1 MRAVD
6 LHSRQLF
13 EEHGLTGPQLAT
25 LREIAEAGRLSPA
38 AIATRVHLSRP
49 TVTGI
54 AARLLKRGLVA
65 RTISAED
72 RRSVEL
78 SLTDLGRAVLARA
91 PSLLQERFRRR
102 LGTLEEW
109 EHHLLLSTLQ
119 RIASMMDATELDA
132 APHLV
137 TSELDAAGPEG
148 ALAAQSTA
156 PSPDPTLT
164 EMLRAGWSLAHADRS
179 ARDDA

>member
-38 AIATRVHLSRP
+38 AIATRVHPSRP

-65 RTISAED
+65 RAISTED

-78 SLTDLGRAVLARA
+78 SLTDLGRSVLARA

-102 LGTLEEW
+102 LGTLQEW

-119 RIASMMDATELDA
+119 RIASMMDAAELDA

-148 ALAAQSTA
+148 PPAAEATA
-156 PSPDPTLT
+156 PDPTLT
-164 EMLRAGWSLAHADRS
+164 DRFRAGWSLASADRK

>member
-1 MRAVD
+1 MAALRRIMRAVD

-25 LREIAEAGRLSPA
+25 LRAIAEAGRLSPA
-38 AIATRVHLSRP
+38 AIAERVHLSRP

-54 AARLLKRGLVA
+54 ASRLFERGLVG
-65 RTISAED
+65 RTSSPED

-78 SLTDLGRAVLARA
+78 SLTDRGRSVLERA

-102 LGTLEEW
+102 LGTLQEW
-109 EHHLLLSTLQ
+109 EHLQLLSTLQ
-119 RIASMMDATELDA
+119 RIASMMDATERDPAPPGA
-132 APHLV
+132 APA
-137 TSELDAAGPEG
+137 S
-148 ALAAQSTA
+148 
-156 PSPDPTLT
+156 DPTLN
-164 EMLRAGWSLAHADRS
+164 EMLRSGWSLAPPQRP